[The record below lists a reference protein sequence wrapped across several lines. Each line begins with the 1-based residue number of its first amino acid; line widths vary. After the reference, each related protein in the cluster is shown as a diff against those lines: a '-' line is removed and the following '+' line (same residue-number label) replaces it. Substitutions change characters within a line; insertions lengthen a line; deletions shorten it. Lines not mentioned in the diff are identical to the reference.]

1 MRKLLLALLALPF
14 LMAVAQA
21 DVFPNSSDYY
31 LTEADLQGLSCFD
44 LWVAR
49 NEIYARNG
57 YCFRTPRARRYFGN
71 AGCFTRNP
79 RLNRFERHNVAL
91 IRRIERWRGCR

>member
-1 MRKLLLALLALPF
+1 MRKLLLALAVTPF
-14 LMAVAQA
+14 LTLAAVA
-21 DVFPNSSDYY
+21 DVFPGSSNYY
-31 LTEADLQGLSCFD
+31 LTEADLRGLSCFD

-57 YCFRTPRARRYFGN
+57 YCFRTHRARRYFGN
-71 AGCFTRNP
+71 VGCWTRNP

-91 IRRIERWRGCR
+91 IRREERWRGCR